1 MSANLFILR
10 KTASIPIIFVLHLF
24 FWQTNSRIVH
34 DSTIYHFFCV
44 SYSLPENEQILLKG
58 TDCTRGSKGSMVPQA
73 IDTLNVNS

>member
-1 MSANLFILR
+1 MSDNLFILR
-10 KTASIPIIFVLHLF
+10 KTASIPIIFVFHLF

-73 IDTLNVNS
+73 IDTFNVNS